1 MKVLVTGSTG
11 LVGSEAVIYYSKAGH
26 EVYGIDNNMRE
37 YYFGKDASNSES
49 KKNLIEKWTNYRHF
63 DIDIRNMDEISEIFE
78 KHGPFDIILHAAAQP
93 SHDWAKKEPMTDFTV
108 NANGTMVLLENFR
121 LKSPNAVFLFTSTNK
136 VYGDAPNS
144 LPLIETGTR
153 YEIKKGHEFENGI
166 SENMSIDNSK
176 HSLFGASKLAADIMV
191 QEYGKYFGLK
201 TGIFRCGCI
210 TGKSHT
216 GVELHGFLSYLVK
229 CISKGKEYT
238 IFGYKGK
245 QVRDN
250 LHAFDLI
257 TAMDEYAKSPRKG
270 EVYNM
275 GGSRHSNV
283 SILEAIRL
291 IESISKKKAKIKISG
306 QSREGDHIWY
316 ISDIS
321 KFRSHY
327 PNWEYNYDMNMII
340 KDILKSA

>member
-63 DIDIRNMDEISEIFE
+63 DSDIRNMDEISEIFE